1 MAAGLSFD
9 GRRSPR
15 PRETSVVSL
24 GRGIAP
30 AVGSVTS
37 QPPIATVR
45 DDAAASVGGLSPVG
59 PVSFDG
65 DDAVFPVDA
74 FLYELETAADQP
86 RTAELAA
93 YDALTPAV
101 RGISVSLSVR

>member
-1 MAAGLSFD
+1 M
-9 GRRSPR
+9 
-15 PRETSVVSL
+15 
-24 GRGIAP
+24 
-30 AVGSVTS
+30 
-37 QPPIATVR
+37 
-45 DDAAASVGGLSPVG
+45 SPVS
-59 PVSFDG
+59 PVTHDR

-74 FLYELETAADQP
+74 FLYELERADQP